1 MTAPP
6 ATEHALAWV
15 SRVHGPVT
23 PDGVEVRKHRPWAT
37 VWRLRTADG
46 VVWAKQTCPGHAAE
60 AAVHRLLAAARP
72 SAVVPLLASDDDE
85 RLLLTADAGPTLDGA
100 GGSGEA
106 GGGAGPDAALL
117 VQVMVE
123 GAQLQRAAAASP
135 ALETCGARVLA
146 PGSHAAYAEQ
156 AIEEVAALPAEDP
169 RHVGADEAAGL
180 RASLPRVER
189 WDEQVG
195 ALGLPLTVQHND
207 LHPGNAVAIEGRVA
221 FFDFADAVVAGP
233 LGALLRPLGALAEQ
247 LQRPATD
254 PAVLDL
260 AEPALEVWSDL
271 APPSALRA
279 ALPAALRLGMLQG
292 LEPWLTCYPT
302 MDEQDVRDWGPV
314 APMLLRE
321 ALRPGISTS
330 A

>member
-6 ATEHALAWV
+6 ATEEARAWV
-15 SRVHGPVT
+15 SRVHGPVGA
-23 PDGVEVRKHRPWAT
+23 DDVEVRKHRPWAT
-37 VWRLRTADG
+37 VWRMRTAAG

-60 AAVHRLLAAARP
+60 AAVHRLLVAARP
-72 SAVVPLLASDDDE
+72 AAVVPLLACNDDE
-85 RLLLTADAGPTLDGA
+85 RRLLTADAGPTLA
-100 GGSGEA
+100 EA
-106 GGGAGPDAALL
+106 GAASGPDAALL

-123 GAQLQRAAAASP
+123 GAVLQRAAAASP
-135 ALETCGARVLA
+135 ALETCGARLLA

-156 AIEEVAALPAEDP
+156 ALEQLSTLPAEDP

-207 LHPGNAVAIEGRVA
+207 LHPGNAVAIEGRIA

-233 LGALLRPLGALAEQ
+233 LGALLRPLGALAEH

-292 LEPWLTCYPT
+292 LEPWLSFYPT

-321 ALRPGISTS
+321 ALSPTR
-330 A
+330 

>member
-1 MTAPP
+1 MTDPP
-6 ATEHALAWV
+6 TTEEARAWV
-15 SRVHGPVT
+15 TRVHAPVD
-23 PDGVEVRKHRPWAT
+23 PDDVEVRKHRPWAT
-37 VWRLRTADG
+37 VWRMRTADG
-46 VVWAKQTCPGHAAE
+46 VVWAKQTCPGHASE

-72 SAVVPLLASDDDE
+72 GAVVPLLAHDDAE
-85 RLLLTADAGPTLDGA
+85 RRLLTADAGPTLA
-100 GGSGEA
+100 EA
-106 GGGAGPDAALL
+106 GGAAGADPALL

-123 GAQLQRAAAASP
+123 GAVLQRAAAADP
-135 ALETCGARVLA
+135 ALEACGARVLA

-156 AIEEVAALPAEDP
+156 ALEGVSTLPTDDP
-169 RHVGADEAAGL
+169 RHVGADEAAEL
-180 RASLPRVER
+180 RASLPRVGR

-207 LHPGNAVAIEGRVA
+207 LHPGNAVAIRGRIA

-233 LGALLRPLGALAEQ
+233 LGALLRPLGSLAER
-247 LQRPATD
+247 LERPATD

-292 LEPWLTCYPT
+292 LEPWLSCYPT
-302 MDEQDVRDWGPV
+302 MDADDVRDWGPV

-321 ALRPGISTS
+321 ALSPAR
-330 A
+330 